1 MFSHVPLQLP
11 VTIIW
16 HPSQMQRQERSNRPL
31 TIPIRVMY
39 VSMDVCHIGS
49 NSSSICN
56 NAWACNEPDD
66 CTNSSRSVR
75 VLCWECRDVFMLPPA
90 KDNIIWTHTIAIN
103 SIIYAIYG
111 QNREGL
117 QILPLP
123 EFGKCSGWPYK
134 MDIQLI
140 CAVALMFNTL
150 NMNLE
155 GLLHDIPNVHASH
168 ESENQDLAPFPST
181 NRDGG
186 LFLRS
191 RYLQ

>member
-1 MFSHVPLQLP
+1 
-11 VTIIW
+11 
-16 HPSQMQRQERSNRPL
+16 
-31 TIPIRVMY
+31 
-39 VSMDVCHIGS
+39 
-49 NSSSICN
+49 
-56 NAWACNEPDD
+56 
-66 CTNSSRSVR
+66 
-75 VLCWECRDVFMLPPA
+75 
-90 KDNIIWTHTIAIN
+90 
-103 SIIYAIYG
+103 
-111 QNREGL
+111 
-117 QILPLP
+117 
-123 EFGKCSGWPYK
+123 